1 MKSFLLIRWGRTLAS
16 LWLVAGLA
24 FGAAAHEV
32 GLSTA
37 VAQLRSGQ
45 VAVELTF
52 AVKDVEEMAE
62 LDADRDGQVTAA
74 EFAAMQDGVSQ
85 LMAATCGLQLDEV
98 FIPPTSVRSLLD
110 ASNNVVVSL
119 EFPAQPFKRLDLHF
133 EVIRELT
140 AGHRMFFTL
149 VNAAGESVTER
160 LLNQNSPVVTILVD
174 ATVPA
179 AAPGPLPSFAGFL
192 WLGVEHIGMGYDHLV
207 FLFGLLI
214 VTRSFRAA
222 LVVITCFTLAHSITL
237 AVATFDLV
245 NLPGQYTEPLIAATI
260 IYVGAE
266 NIVRRGDP
274 HGRWLLTFVFG
285 LIHGF
290 GFASV
295 LRELGVGA
303 HGGGV
308 TMPLFAFNLGVELGQ
323 IALAAVALPLIW
335 KLRTKPAFVRNV
347 VPGCSAAVAAL
358 GGYWLIQRLW
368 F

>member
-1 MKSFLLIRWGRTLAS
+1 MKTPLPIRWIQTLAGF
-16 LWLVAGLA
+16 WLVAGLA
-24 FGAAAHEV
+24 FTAAAHEV

-37 VAQLRSGQ
+37 VAQLRADS

-52 AVKDVEEMAE
+52 ALKDAEELVE
-62 LDADRDGQVTAA
+62 LDADRDGRVTAA
-74 EFAAMQDGVSQ
+74 EFAALEGEVNEVI
-85 LMAATCGLQLDEV
+85 AATCGLQLDDT
-98 FIPPTSVRSLLD
+98 FIRPASVRSLLD
-110 ASNNVVVSL
+110 ASNNVVIAV
-119 EFPAQPFKRLDLHF
+119 EFPAGAFQRLDLHF
-133 EVIRELT
+133 EVIRELP

-149 VNAAGESVTER
+149 VNAAGEPVTER

-179 AAPGPLPSFAGFL
+179 AAPSPLPSFAGFF

-207 FLFGLLI
+207 FLFGLLL

-323 IALAAVALPLIW
+323 IALAAVALPLLW